1 MLKNQ
6 EPHSVTTVDLSP
18 LDYKKRIT
26 RLKIEF
32 LAVVIGYNIF
42 LLLYGKVNLITIACF
57 LGFNIVATIV
67 WLQFI
72 MKLRGASIT
81 NNMMILKD
89 TNDQVQVTPV
99 RSVSL
104 VRDKRIFMNSFS
116 KVQYRL
122 DGMKHKVFILSLP
135 HLTLTTILKK

>member
-18 LDYKKRIT
+18 LDYKKRIR

-32 LAVVIGYNIF
+32 IVVVAIYNLV
-42 LLLYGKVNLITIACF
+42 LLIYGKLNLVSVLCF
-57 LGFNIVATIV
+57 TGFNLVAALV
-67 WLQFI
+67 WLKFFI
-72 MKLRGASIT
+72 RLRGATIT
-81 NNMMILKD
+81 NNMIILKS
-89 TNDQVQVTPV
+89 TNNRVQVTPV

-104 VRDKRIFMNSFS
+104 VHDKRIFMNSFS

-135 HLTLTTILKK
+135 HLTISKFLKK